1 MFDSLDR
8 GVRSWIASLT
18 EALTDAIDAVR
29 PPVKIV
35 ARRGETGN
43 WTLAS
48 ADPSSGLTVPI
59 AEISAAAAAAPVMLP
74 EPVRVG
80 LKGADIA
87 IDLPPDWVFR
97 RTLDPVPAKTA
108 AFLDVFVR
116 HHIERVTPWRVAD
129 TWYTMVSAPLPTDPA
144 KISVQILVVARS
156 LLATV
161 VPPILAAEPHRL
173 RLKVSRTSDHPP
185 AEIDIPLASGNA
197 ARATRLRRIV
207 GATVAAVVIA
217 LVVGFG
223 GASWYQ
229 SELDSQ
235 LDDLDRDIADREAF
249 LASARARLARPAGAL
264 SAPERVRAESA
275 PVVDLIETLS
285 AVLPDQVYLSDLS
298 FETGHIRITGIA
310 RDIAGLIPLI
320 ERSGRFAEVAFFAP
334 TTRLPNQAGDRF
346 FIEMRVR
353 NGSDPDRSTGVPK

>member
-1 MFDSLDR
+1 MFESLDR

-29 PPVKIV
+29 PPLKIV
-35 ARRGETGN
+35 VRQGEADD
-43 WTLAS
+43 WTLVSEDRSS
-48 ADPSSGLTVPI
+48 ALPTPI
-59 AEISAAAAAAPVMLP
+59 AEIHAATAPALLP
-74 EPVRVG
+74 EPVRG
-80 LKGADIA
+80 MLKGADIA
-87 IDLPPDWVFR
+87 IDLPSDWVFR
-97 RTLDPVPAKTA
+97 RALDPVPAKTA

-116 HHIERVTPWRVAD
+116 HHIERVTPWRAVD
-129 TWYTMVSAPLPTDPA
+129 TWYTVVSAPLPTDPN

-161 VPPILAAEPHRL
+161 VPPILATEPHRL
-173 RLKVSRTSDHPP
+173 RLKVPEAGDHPP
-185 AEIDIPLASGNA
+185 AEIDIPFASGST
-197 ARATRLRRIV
+197 ARAARLRRIV

-217 LVVGFG
+217 LIAGFA

-229 SELDSQ
+229 SALDSQ
-235 LDDLDRDIADREAF
+235 LDDLDRDISDRQAF
-249 LASARARLARPAGAL
+249 LANARARLARPAGAL
-264 SAPERVRAESA
+264 SAPERLREQSM

-298 FETGHIRITGIA
+298 FEAGHIRITGIA

-334 TTRLPNQAGDRF
+334 TTRQPHQAGDRF

-353 NGSDPDRSTGVPK
+353 NGRDPARSAEVPK